1 MRKNRGYH
9 HQHLM
14 EVKLK
19 AWDQCNLRSCFGSL
33 KLPLRLALYGPIGK
47 NDIFLELWQKK
58 LLHLLISILVTRF
71 THVTKV
77 HPVLKITITQLLT
90 QQQGVKKTFL
100 KRYFLN
106 FFQIRDLELVGC
118 SPFVPNN
125 NFFLS
130 FSSSCDCWAITTTIT
145 TCSYFLCWILSMS
158 QKLSM
163 LTPINVL
170 RR

>member
-47 NDIFLELWQKK
+47 NYIDQSFFGTSAKK
-58 LLHLLISILVTRF
+58 IVTF
-71 THVTKV
+71 VDNHFGYSFHSCEK
-77 HPVLKITITQLLT
+77 
-90 QQQGVKKTFL
+90 
-100 KRYFLN
+100 
-106 FFQIRDLELVGC
+106 
-118 SPFVPNN
+118 SPS
-125 NFFLS
+125 S
-130 FSSSCDCWAITTTIT
+130 FENID
-145 TCSYFLCWILSMS
+145 
-158 QKLSM
+158 
-163 LTPINVL
+163 